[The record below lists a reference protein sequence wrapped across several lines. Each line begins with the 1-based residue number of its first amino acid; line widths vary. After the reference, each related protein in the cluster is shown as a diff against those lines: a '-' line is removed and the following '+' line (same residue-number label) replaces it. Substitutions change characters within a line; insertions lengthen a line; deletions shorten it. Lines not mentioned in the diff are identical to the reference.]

1 MGELA
6 SGTTSIPD
14 DEFVLRRIPPGEPWV
29 RAELE
34 LTTANFKPR
43 RHLGETGISVSRER
57 LTSASELLARI
68 PVEVRDRLGRG
79 DLWRVARASVR
90 EIRNLG
96 LDVVA
101 DPTPEDP
108 GHAQIVDA
116 AASMSAR
123 RVRHALTA
131 LFSIQHREIG

>member
-68 PVEVRDRLGRG
+68 PVEFRDRLGRG

-96 LDVVA
+96 LDVVRIRHRKIRA
-101 DPTPEDP
+101 MPRSWMPPRRCRLAECGTP
-108 GHAQIVDA
+108 
-116 AASMSAR
+116 
-123 RVRHALTA
+123 
-131 LFSIQHREIG
+131 